1 MDDRLSKALDFS
13 KYAVTLSN
21 QKRLLK
27 EKYLESLIVYH
38 NRGQFL
44 ISQTL
49 IAHVSALVNAQQLD
63 AVIVDDF
70 DIPIRF
76 DNLEEF
82 LKIILEVYNTTSS
95 EYHNEYE
102 KITKQRSVAGIVELW
117 NQV

>member
-70 DIPIRF
+70 DIPIRS

-82 LKIILEVYNTTSS
+82 LKTILEVYNTTLK
-95 EYHNEYE
+95 EYHTEYE
-102 KITKQRSVAGIVELW
+102 KIIKQRSVAGIVELW